1 MTWFKIIKVD
11 ETSPTQE
18 EVEELQRNLAT
29 QEEEELREKAALEK
43 SLEFLNKVIED
54 ADINVNQE
62 PTILGYAD
70 GIDGDVTITGTSGTE
85 YRYIFGQ
92 KPRFSF
98 EIDLT
103 DGDWLKN
110 ALQMSIDKN
119 LDNWLPF
126 DHLDVSGDI
135 CVNVPGDLPVG
146 DKYASMIMG
155 LLNDEA
161 SAEKI
166 KSIRSALYD
175 RVDKVIDW
183 NDYIFHLQES
193 SQAYLRNLDDQHIE
207 FME

>member
-11 ETSPTQE
+11 ETNPTQE

-62 PTILGYAD
+62 PTIYAD

-98 EIDLT
+98 EIVLN
-103 DGDWLKN
+103 DGDLLKN
-110 ALQMSIDKN
+110 ALQVSIDKN

-126 DHLDVSGDI
+126 DHLDVTGDI
-135 CVNVPGDLPVG
+135 CVSVPGDLPVG
-146 DKYASMIMG
+146 DKYASMILG

-183 NDYIFHLQES
+183 DAYIFHLQES
-193 SQAYLRNLDDQHIE
+193 SQAYLRTLDDQYIE

>member
-11 ETSPTQE
+11 ETNPTQE

-98 EIDLT
+98 EIVLN
-103 DGDWLKN
+103 DGDLLKN
-110 ALQMSIDKN
+110 ALQVSIDKN

-126 DHLDVSGDI
+126 DHLDVSGEI

-183 NDYIFHLQES
+183 NDYIFHFQES